1 MHRKDLNER
10 SPYRIFESSIH
21 GGLGR
26 GNLGV
31 VVGRHGV
38 GKTAFLVG
46 VALDDLLR
54 GKNVLHVALGQ
65 PMWKVREY
73 YDEIFDD
80 LARTAELEN
89 APAVYREME
98 RHRNIHA
105 YLGKTFSVQKLA
117 DDLKILQEHA
127 DFKPSAI
134 LVDGVHFETTGPD
147 QIAAYRKL
155 ARDNDAELWMTA
167 VAHRESVFNQHG
179 VPEPVAHLE
188 ASLDVI
194 VRLYHDGRA
203 VHVHLLKDHDN
214 PQVSATRVALDP
226 VTMLLIRE

>member
-1 MHRKDLNER
+1 MHSKELNER
-10 SPYRIFESSIH
+10 SPYRVFENSIH

-54 GKNVLHVALGQ
+54 GRNVLHVALGQ

-80 LARTAELEN
+80 LARTSGLEN
-89 APAVYREME
+89 APAIYREME

-105 YLGKTFSVQKLA
+105 YLGRTFNIPKLVT
-117 DDLKILQEHA
+117 DLDILKEHA
-127 DFKPSAI
+127 DFRPSAI
-134 LVDGVHFETTGPD
+134 LVDGVEFERIGD
-147 QIAAYRKL
+147 EELAGFREIARE
-155 ARDNDAELWMTA
+155 NSAEVWLSA
-167 VAHRESVFNQHG
+167 VAHRESKFNEHG

-188 ASLDVI
+188 ANLDVI
-194 VRLYHDGRA
+194 VRLYHDGKA

-214 PQVSATRVALDP
+214 PQVSAARVALDP
-226 VTMLLIRE
+226 VTMLLIQE